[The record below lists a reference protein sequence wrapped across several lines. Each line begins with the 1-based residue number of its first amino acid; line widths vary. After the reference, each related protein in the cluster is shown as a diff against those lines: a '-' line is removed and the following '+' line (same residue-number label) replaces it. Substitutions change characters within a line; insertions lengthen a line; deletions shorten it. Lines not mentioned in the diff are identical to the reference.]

1 MALVCYSRTKRQRQD
16 SGRWASQ
23 NTSFNAPLLNSNSN
37 SGLILRVPY
46 TTHKQWGLP
55 MTVRSDDEIL
65 MRLANLESQF
75 AFQEDTIDALN
86 RVIAQQ
92 DEQLRLLER
101 RLQLMAE
108 KFQQLQ
114 EQNDSDPADPASEI
128 PPHY

>member
-1 MALVCYSRTKRQRQD
+1 
-16 SGRWASQ
+16 
-23 NTSFNAPLLNSNSN
+23 
-37 SGLILRVPY
+37 
-46 TTHKQWGLP
+46 

>member
-1 MALVCYSRTKRQRQD
+1 
-16 SGRWASQ
+16 
-23 NTSFNAPLLNSNSN
+23 
-37 SGLILRVPY
+37 
-46 TTHKQWGLP
+46 

-114 EQNDSDPADPASEI
+114 EQNDSDPTDPASEI

>member
-1 MALVCYSRTKRQRQD
+1 
-16 SGRWASQ
+16 
-23 NTSFNAPLLNSNSN
+23 
-37 SGLILRVPY
+37 
-46 TTHKQWGLP
+46 

-114 EQNDSDPADPASEI
+114 EQHDSDSADPASEI